1 MQPYTVGMVSEM
13 RQTAAWLLA
22 AAVLLTWGAEGR
34 SGATGGSEN
43 IDVALLSERVSV
55 QPGQPFRVGLHMK
68 MKDGWHTYWKHPG
81 DAGLP
86 LRIDWTLPPG
96 FTAGPIEW
104 PAPEPIP
111 TGELMSYGYGHEVL
125 LAVTITPPARVT
137 GDSARISGAFDWLEC
152 KEACLAGSAQLDV
165 TLPVRPEP
173 PRRGRSAPLF
183 DQARARLPRPPDG
196 WSLAAAAGPRAIELR
211 FQPPSGVRPSGGT
224 FYVEEPLVVEH
235 AAPQGFEPFAG
246 GYRLT
251 LVPAPNAASPPQR
264 LTGVLVLNGVDRKKG
279 SAFAVNVDAA
289 PGDPAPAP
297 PQAPRRIWPPV
308 PLYATLVALVGIV
321 VVVALRRRAARP

>member
-1 MQPYTVGMVSEM
+1 M
-13 RQTAAWLLA
+13 RQTAAWLVA
-22 AAVLLTWGAEGR
+22 AGFLLTWAPACR

-43 IDVALLSERVSV
+43 IDVALLSESASI
-55 QPGQPFRVGLHMK
+55 QPGRPFRIGLHMK

-86 LRIDWTLPPG
+86 LRIEWTLPPG

-111 TGELMSYGYGHEVL
+111 TGDLMSYGYGHEVL
-125 LAVTITPPARVT
+125 LAVTITPPARVAT
-137 GDSARISGAFDWLEC
+137 DSARIGGAFDWLEC

-173 PRRGRSAPLF
+173 PPRGRSAPLF
-183 DQARARLPRPPDG
+183 DRARARLPRMPEG
-196 WSLAAAAGPRAIELR
+196 WVLTATAGPRAIELR
-211 FQPPSGVRPSGGT
+211 FQPPSGIRPSGGT
-224 FYVEEPLVVEH
+224 FFVEEPLVVEH
-235 AAPQGFEPFAG
+235 GAAQGFEPSAG

-251 LVPAPNAASPPQR
+251 LVPAANAANPPQR
-264 LTGVLVLNGVDRKKG
+264 LTGVLVLNGVDRRKG
-279 SAFAVNVDAA
+279 SAVAVNVVAA
-289 PGDPAPAP
+289 PGDPSPAP
-297 PQAPRRIWPPV
+297 PQSPKRNWPPV

>member
-1 MQPYTVGMVSEM
+1 MVSKM
-13 RQTAAWLLA
+13 RQTAAWLVA
-22 AAVLLTWGAEGR
+22 AGMLLTWAPACR

-43 IDVALLSERVSV
+43 IDVALLSEHISI

-86 LRIDWTLPPG
+86 LRIEWALPPG

-137 GDSARISGAFDWLEC
+137 DNSAKISGAFDWLEC

-183 DQARARLPRPPDG
+183 DEARARLPRPAEG
-196 WSLAAAAGPRAIELR
+196 WALSAAAGPRALELR

-224 FYVEEPLVVEH
+224 FFVEEPLVVEH
-235 AAPQGFEPFAG
+235 AAPQGFEASDG

-251 LVPAPNAASPPQR
+251 LIPAANAANPPKR
-264 LTGVLVLNGVDRKKG
+264 LTGVLVLNGVDRGKG
-279 SAFAVNVDAA
+279 NAIAVNVVAMS
-289 PGDPAPAP
+289 GDPSPAP
-297 PQAPRRIWPPV
+297 PQAPRRNWPPL